1 MEQRTWW
8 GGGESWVR
16 AGAARGSSLPAG
28 RGRPRGSVWGQ
39 CAGCLAHLQRLA
51 WKRAA
56 RPAVSPGRTLAAA
69 RPPESRLPGMA
80 GGRQGVVASLLKP
93 PRFVHQPCCVPP
105 GSKGTSER
113 IGSSVSIGIPFASA
127 AGDLQAWPRAQGRC
141 PPASAAGYPAPA
153 NLALSKHRVKQEQVC
168 SQMLRPVPSPAA
180 RSASSSSSAHPLNPT
195 VPNKSAI
202 VAGPSP
208 TPVSAPPPGAE
219 PGLSSPAPGPAGG
232 GGNGASERELPLP
245 LLLLLLLQAPCH

>member
-1 MEQRTWW
+1 MGSVGWLRAAAPGSAPPPTNKLGLCSESVCQASDRPRGVEW
-8 GGGESWVR
+8 GGGEHRGAADLGAGDESWVR

-80 GGRQGVVASLLKP
+80 GGRQRVVASLLKP

-105 GSKGTSER
+105 GSKGTSES

-141 PPASAAGYPAPA
+141 PPASAAG
-153 NLALSKHRVKQEQVC
+153 
-168 SQMLRPVPSPAA
+168 
-180 RSASSSSSAHPLNPT
+180 
-195 VPNKSAI
+195 
-202 VAGPSP
+202 
-208 TPVSAPPPGAE
+208 
-219 PGLSSPAPGPAGG
+219 
-232 GGNGASERELPLP
+232 
-245 LLLLLLLQAPCH
+245 